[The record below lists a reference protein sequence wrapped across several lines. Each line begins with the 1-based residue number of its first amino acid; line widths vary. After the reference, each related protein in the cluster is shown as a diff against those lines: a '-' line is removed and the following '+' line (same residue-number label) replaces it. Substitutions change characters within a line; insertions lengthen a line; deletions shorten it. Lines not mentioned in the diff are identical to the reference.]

1 MICYKGMYQYL
12 AINIYHQIYI
22 SSSRFFLFFQFLP
35 TLALR
40 LPRQRFANFHCKNN
54 AVGRYQ
60 EHQSIAIIVDHFAE
74 ISVGE
79 PFAQLLVLFSCGVFE
94 DSHGA
99 GLHHCQEV
107 VVALRDVGY
116 LVDGVGAVVE
126 YLEGFPVEFAAI

>member
-12 AINIYHQIYI
+12 TIFIIKYIAHQ
-22 SSSRFFLFFQFLP
+22 SRLLQFFQLLP

-40 LPRQRFANFHCKNN
+40 LSRQRFANFHCKNN
-54 AVGRYQ
+54 AIGRYQ
-60 EHQSIAIIVDHFAE
+60 EDKSIAIIEDHFAE

-79 PFAQLLVLFSCGVFE
+79 PFAELLVLFSCGVFE

-99 GLHHCQEV
+99 GLHYCQEV
-107 VVALRDVGY
+107 VVALGDVGY